1 MMSVDEVVML
11 ARSLRLTVVAMAMGA
26 LACAVA
32 IHPTVTPEVA
42 HSRMGELWERPSSI
56 PASDLLNGPWGAQ
69 HAPDPGDAY
78 TFLRK
83 KRKGANPG
91 VTVRDS
97 QGREWHV
104 KQGVEAQPEVVLSHV
119 LSAVGY
125 HQPPVYYLKSFTIV
139 DEAGRRTEEGGR
151 FRLQDR
157 TLKNRGEWSWD
168 QNPFVGTPPY
178 QGLLVMLVLFNSAD
192 LKNDNNSLYELKKAQ
207 EGATQWFVVR
217 DLGSSLG
224 EVGRFNPKE
233 NRPSAFEEHR
243 FITSVSDGYV
253 NFSYRAVH
261 GNLVQH
267 RIRPDDVVW
276 ASRLLS
282 ELTSEQWQDAFRGA
296 GYAPDVANR
305 FIQRILQKIQ
315 DGQRLNQESRR

>member
-1 MMSVDEVVML
+1 ML
-11 ARSLRLTVVAMAMGA
+11 TRFIRLTVVAITVAA
-26 LACAVA
+26 SACAAA
-32 IHPTVTPEVA
+32 IRPTVSPDVA
-42 HSRMGELWERPSSI
+42 QSRIGELWQRPSSI
-56 PASDLLNGPWGAQ
+56 PAADVLNGPWGAQ
-69 HAPDPGDAY
+69 QAPDPGDSY
-78 TFLRK
+78 PFLRK

-91 VTVRDS
+91 VTVTDS
-97 QGREWHV
+97 RGREWHV

-168 QNPFVGTPPY
+168 QNPFVGTRPY

-192 LKNDNNSLYELKKAQ
+192 LKNDNNSVYELKGAQ
-207 EGATQWFVVR
+207 DGTTEWFVVR

-233 NRPSAFEEHR
+233 NRPAAFEQHR
-243 FITSVSDGYV
+243 FITSVTDGYV

-282 ELTSEQWQDAFRGA
+282 ELTEGQWQDAFRGG
-296 GYAPDVANR
+296 GYT
-305 FIQRILQKIQ
+305 
-315 DGQRLNQESRR
+315 

>member
-1 MMSVDEVVML
+1 
-11 ARSLRLTVVAMAMGA
+11 MAVGFS
-26 LACAVA
+26 ACAA
-32 IHPTVTPEVA
+32 DIHPTVSPAIAVT
-42 HSRMGELWERPSSI
+42 RMGELWERPAAI
-56 PASDLLNGPWGAQ
+56 ATADLLNGPWGVE
-69 HAPDPGDAY
+69 HAPDARDTY

-83 KRKGANPG
+83 KRRGANPG

-125 HQPPVYYLKSFTIV
+125 HQPPVYFLPSFTLV
-139 DEAGRRTEEGGR
+139 DDAGSHTEPGGR

-168 QNPFVGTPPY
+168 QNPFVGTAAY

-192 LKNDNNSLYELKKAQ
+192 LKNENNTLYEVKRRH
-207 EGATQWFVVR
+207 EESENWFVVR

-233 NRPSAFEEHR
+233 NRPDAFEQRR
-243 FITSVSDGYV
+243 FMTRVRGGFVTFDYH
-253 NFSYRAVH
+253 AVH
-261 GNLVQH
+261 GNLVDH

-276 ASRLLS
+276 ASGLLAQ
-282 ELTSEQWQDAFRGA
+282 LTDAQWQDAFRGA
-296 GYAPDVANR
+296 GYMTTVADR
-305 FIQRILQKIQ
+305 FIHRIRQKI
-315 DGQRLNQESRR
+315 DEGQRLRPEMAP